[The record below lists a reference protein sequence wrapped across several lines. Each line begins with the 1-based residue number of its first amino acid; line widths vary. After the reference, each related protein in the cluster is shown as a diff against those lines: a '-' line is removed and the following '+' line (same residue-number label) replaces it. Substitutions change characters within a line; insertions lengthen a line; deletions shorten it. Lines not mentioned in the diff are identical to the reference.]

1 MPLDHTITTV
11 EMHTA
16 GEPFRIVTSGIPRPP
31 GARIVDRRAWLQ
43 ANADHLRR
51 ALIMEPRG
59 HADMY
64 AGILTEPV
72 SPCAD
77 LGIIFAHNEGYSDH
91 CGHGI
96 IALATAAVQL
106 GWVNRSVPE
115 TRVGIDAPC
124 GFIEAF
130 VVWDG
135 ERAGAVRFIN
145 VPSFLLARDVAV
157 ETPSFGRVV
166 GDIAYGGAFY
176 FYTPGA
182 PHNLSIVEADLER
195 LVRFGAEVKAAANA
209 AHPVCHPDIPEI
221 NHIYGTIIDGKPRNP
236 GSSQSNCCIFAD
248 REIDRSPTGSGTA
261 GRVAQLHARGRLAP
275 GAALINDSIIGS
287 VFCGRVVGTAQVG
300 PHAAVI
306 PEISGQAY
314 LCGFA
319 TWTLDRRDPLRHGF
333 LLR

>member
-1 MPLDHTITTV
+1 MLLDQTITTI

-16 GEPFRIVTSGIPRPP
+16 GEPFRIVTSGIPRAP

-64 AGILTEPV
+64 AGILTDPV
-72 SPCAD
+72 SPGAD
-77 LGIIFAHNEGYSDH
+77 LGVIFAHNEGYSDH
-91 CGHGI
+91 CGHGT

-106 GWVNRSVPE
+106 GWVARTMPE

-130 VVWDG
+130 VAWDG
-135 ERAGAVRFIN
+135 ECAGTVRFIN
-145 VPSFLLARDVAV
+145 VPSFLLAEDIAV
-157 ETPSFGRVV
+157 ETPSFGRVT

-176 FYTPGA
+176 FYTAGA
-182 PHNLSIVEADLER
+182 PHGLSIVETDVER
-195 LVRFGAEVKAAANA
+195 LIRFGAEVKAAANA
-209 AHPVCHPDIPEI
+209 RYPVVHPDIPEI
-221 NHIYGTIIDGKPRNP
+221 NHIYGTIVDGPPRNP

-248 REIDRSPTGSGTA
+248 REVDRSPTGSGTA
-261 GRVAQLHARGRLAP
+261 GRIAQLHARGRLAA
-275 GAALINDSIIGS
+275 GDSLVNDSIIGS
-287 VFCGRVVGTAQVG
+287 TFSGRIVGEARVG

-306 PEISGQAY
+306 PEISGEAH

-319 TWTLDRRDPLRHGF
+319 TWMLDARDPLRHGF
-333 LLR
+333 LVR